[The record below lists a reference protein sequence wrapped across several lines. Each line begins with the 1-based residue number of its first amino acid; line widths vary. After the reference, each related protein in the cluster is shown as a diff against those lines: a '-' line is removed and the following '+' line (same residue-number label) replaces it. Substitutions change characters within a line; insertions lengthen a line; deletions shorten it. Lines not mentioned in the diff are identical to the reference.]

1 MQKLVQVYRRQ
12 CKICIMDGFLKSI
25 FLLAFNG
32 FLRFGEVV
40 VKSKCSESTVIKREV
55 VSFVY
60 LKQYTFVRCHFIAK
74 FQNKKEKKSSFKFT
88 SEHLQRVTC
97 GLFWHCTIILKPL
110 VISLEPSS
118 NLWKITQFPRL

>member
-1 MQKLVQVYRRQ
+1 
-12 CKICIMDGFLKSI
+12 MDGFLKSI

-40 VKSKCSESTVIKREV
+40 VKSKCSEGTVIQREV

-74 FQNKKEKKSSFKFT
+74 FQNKKEKKTLFQIYLRASTKSDMWPVLALHNYLETFGHISGT
-88 SEHLQRVTC
+88 LLQFMEGYPV
-97 GLFWHCTIILKPL
+97 
-110 VISLEPSS
+110 S
-118 NLWKITQFPRL
+118 